1 MGSVRDLWRR
11 GYQRLGPRRAW
22 LAPVLLGEA
31 AVLVL
36 VAVLGIVLQV
46 VTTPHPDR
54 VSTRVQACD
63 LATKGA
69 AQVTFTLNNGDR
81 ARHSYKVTLIVTGAA
96 SKQLGAGAILGV
108 ALQVITTPHPDRVS
122 TRVQACDLAT
132 KGAAQVAFSLN
143 NGDRYAHSY
152 KVTLVVTGAGSK
164 QLGAGAIL
172 VNDVEPGATVTSRML
187 VPLAGDPTGASCVL
201 RADLF
206 TGTSMQHN

>member
-1 MGSVRDLWRR
+1 MGSVRDVWRR

-96 SKQLGAGAILGV
+96 SKQLGAGAIL
-108 ALQVITTPHPDRVS
+108 
-122 TRVQACDLAT
+122 
-132 KGAAQVAFSLN
+132 
-143 NGDRYAHSY
+143 
-152 KVTLVVTGAGSK
+152 
-164 QLGAGAIL
+164 
-172 VNDVEPGATVTSRML
+172 VNDVEPRATVTSRML
-187 VPLAGDPTGASCVL
+187 VQLVGDPTGASCVL